1 MLPARIR
8 SSGGWSDACILN
20 VSSRGLL
27 VYSNTAVEPGNTVEV
42 RRGGQL
48 VVARVVWRQN
58 QRIGLCS
65 PDPVPI
71 DDIITD
77 KTAAAAVVSCPSEV
91 RVVERRRKPRSHER
105 SRERGR
111 AIEFAFF
118 VLFGAAMAGGVGIY
132 MREALANPMATIT
145 SALEPR

>member
-20 VSSRGLL
+20 ISSRGLL
-27 VYSNTAVEPGNTVEV
+27 VYSSTAVDPGSTVEV

-48 VVARVVWRQN
+48 LIARVVWRQN

-71 DDIITD
+71 EDIISD
-77 KTAAAAVVSCPSEV
+77 KTAAAAVISCASEV
-91 RVVERRRKPRSHER
+91 RVAERCRNPRSQER
-105 SRERGR
+105 NRERAR
-111 AIEFAFF
+111 AAEFAVF

-132 MREALANPMATIT
+132 VREALANPMARIT
-145 SALEPR
+145 AALEPR

>member
-20 VSSRGLL
+20 ISSRGLL
-27 VYSNTAVEPGNTVEV
+27 VYSNTAVEAGSTVEV

-48 VVARVVWRQN
+48 VIARVVWRQN

-71 DDIITD
+71 DEIISD
-77 KTAAAAVVSCPSEV
+77 KTAAAAVISCASPV
-91 RVVERRRKPRSHER
+91 RVAERRRRPRSHER
-105 SRERGR
+105 SRERAR
-111 AIEFAFF
+111 AIEFIVL
-118 VLFGAAMAGGVGIY
+118 VLFGTAMAGGAAIYVGQ
-132 MREALANPMATIT
+132 ALANPMARIA